1 MTIEES
7 YATIGDNL
15 DDEPKQ
21 HAEDICHC
29 GDYRK
34 QHPEGGACNLNGLG
48 HGMPFNEGKCFKFRL
63 AYSHLAN
70 YEIYDELWETEDAIT
85 ENL

>member
-7 YATIGDNL
+7 YATIGDDL
-15 DDEPKQ
+15 DAEPKQ
-21 HAEDICHC
+21 HAEDICYC

-34 QHPEGGACNLNGLG
+34 NHPDNGACALNGLG
-48 HGMPFNEGKCFKFRL
+48 HGIPLEHGDCLKFRL

-70 YEIYDELWETEDAIT
+70 YDIYDELWETEDGAT
-85 ENL
+85 AAA